1 MDIAQGPVRI
11 QVVEDDPVIGEDLAD
26 CLKQLGYQPLPRVA
40 DLATALLAIER
51 EKPHIALLDIKLA
64 GHGDGIELAR
74 MIRAKQFELALIFL
88 TSFSDRETI
97 DRAVQVRPAG
107 YLIKPFSQDAVY
119 AAVEM
124 AFQSVSTNSESPS
137 GIQHGSKLK
146 RVLAF
151 MEKNLERNLTLLE
164 LADEAGLSRNH
175 FGRLFREGIGTTPYK
190 YLVQRRM
197 VKARRLL
204 ETTDRPIIEVAVE
217 VGYESQAYFST
228 VFKKECGVT
237 PAAYR
242 RDRRAS

>member
-1 MDIAQGPVRI
+1 
-11 QVVEDDPVIGEDLAD
+11 
-26 CLKQLGYQPLPRVA
+26 GYQPLPRVA
-40 DLATALLAIER
+40 DLTTALLAIER
-51 EKPHIALLDIKLA
+51 EKPHVALLDIKLS
-64 GHGDGIELAR
+64 GHGDGIELAQ

-97 DRAVQVRPAG
+97 DRAVQVRPSG

-124 AFQSVSTNSESPS
+124 AFQSIQIRDTEATPS
-137 GIQHGSKLK
+137 GMQHSPKLK
-146 RVLAF
+146 RILGF
-151 MEKNLERNLTLLE
+151 MEKHLERNLTLAE

-190 YLVQRRM
+190 YLVHRRM
-197 VKARRLL
+197 IKACRLL
-204 ETTDRPIIEVAVE
+204 ETTDRPIVEVAIE

-228 VFKKECGVT
+228 VFKKECGCS

-242 RDRRAS
+242 RDHRTT